1 MPRYEK
7 VNAHTIRIIQERA
20 TEVDLANLLKSKKDI
35 ETNLQ
40 ILQKQLE
47 IHEEMIAEAK
57 KLGITPKQEKKK

>member
-7 VNAHTIRIIQERA
+7 VDAHTIRIIQERA
-20 TEVDLANLLKSKKDI
+20 TEVDLANLLKSKSDI
-35 ETNLQ
+35 ENNLK